1 MIARMVNAIPTAN
14 TNLAGFGFGAMDPLL
29 APGTLLV
36 VVPVLV
42 LPSGKRCE
50 LIHTSVLVQK
60 MMMYRKAANRAHG
73 FRVGDLIVAYVVD
86 LECHGKEIVV

>member
-36 VVPVLV
+36 V
-42 LPSGKRCE
+42 LPRPSAAIGK
-50 LIHTSVLVQK
+50 
-60 MMMYRKAANRAHG
+60 
-73 FRVGDLIVAYVVD
+73 VV
-86 LECHGKEIVV
+86 